1 MKRKYLLIIIIVL
14 LLTGCKSKT
23 YSVTFIN
30 EDGTKLSSI
39 NIEKGKNI
47 EDIKLPE
54 KEGYIFVNWLKDGL
68 VYDESLP
75 INEDLT
81 LTATW
86 IETPEI
92 ITNYTVTF
100 KFGDETKTQTVK
112 KDEKVTK
119 PSDPKKEKH
128 KFIGWYVGETLFD
141 FDTAIEKDIV
151 ITAKFEKSRV
161 LINFELDGGSG
172 TLQKE
177 INKGSILDIP
187 KTPEKFGYNF
197 IRWELK
203 GQEYKFDTPV
213 TEDITLKAIYE
224 AIEYVIVTFDTDGGK
239 EIPVKTIEK
248 DSLLENIEIPTKEGY
263 TFKYWSYEE
272 KEFNLNTEISSDIT
286 LKAIY
291 EENIKSEESID

>member
-47 EDIKLPE
+47 EDIELPE

-197 IRWELK
+197 IRWELN

-239 EIPVKTIEK
+239 DIPAKTIKK

-272 KEFNLNTEISSDIT
+272 KEFNYNTEISSDII